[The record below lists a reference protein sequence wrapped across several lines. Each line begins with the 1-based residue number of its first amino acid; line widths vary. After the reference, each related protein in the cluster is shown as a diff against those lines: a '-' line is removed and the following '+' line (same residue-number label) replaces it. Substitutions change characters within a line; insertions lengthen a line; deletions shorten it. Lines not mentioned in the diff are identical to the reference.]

1 MKKAINVIEK
11 LKIFGELGKADVVL
25 TNGRSNLNLI
35 GGKKYISILL
45 DKNGYRKYEKAH
57 SIFNRNKKILR
68 ETSNDYTVL
77 ALLSLVC
84 TPALFYKKYSSMKNN
99 VATCSNLEKTYLL
112 NKEDIK
118 NGEMKEIKVNG
129 DKDTVLLVNIDN
141 NYYCVGPKCPHYS
154 APLRLGLLTKEY
166 ITCPWH
172 DAKFDI
178 KTGECING
186 PSFDDIP
193 KYNVVVEE
201 DKIYAYIP
209 KEIELF
215 EKKKICPCSGTG
227 SCEKGK
233 KKKIVI
239 IGGGAATLGAI
250 ESFLKVGFDGEIII
264 CSQDSYKPYDKPTL
278 SKNISNLDTSLE
290 LYNEIKL
297 KEDEYYDNKNITYML
312 NTTVEKVDDEHK
324 KVYLQNG
331 KEIEYDKILITT
343 GLRPAPSPIQ
353 NDIPVNNLLTLNCL
367 NDNIKIASFA
377 KEGTRCV
384 IIGSSFIACELTSS
398 LKKKNV
404 NISMVSK
411 NSVPF
416 IGAFGEKIGTIVLN
430 ILKEKNV
437 DFYPNTYPVEYII
450 DDGYFALK
458 KNNKAIH
465 GVKLNTGEVIK
476 CDYVIEALGCK
487 PNSEFLKNKFKNE
500 DGFILVDKHFKVKD
514 SQDIY
519 AAGDVCV
526 FPYFVTGE
534 PVNICHW
541 NVAIQQGRIAANNMI
556 KNDQKTYNFIP
567 FFNTNIF
574 GKNFRFSGYA
584 KDYEKIIYEGD
595 VSKYNFIGYFVKNNK
610 VDAIVT
616 LGNNK
621 MAALNECLLK
631 NKVSKV
637 YELEGGLKNSD
648 SMIMSL
654 KS

>member
-1 MKKAINVIEK
+1 MKKAIHVIEK

-45 DKNGYRKYEKAH
+45 DKNGYRKYEKGH

-84 TPALFYKKYSSMKNN
+84 TPALFYKKYSSMKHN

-193 KYNVVVEE
+193 KYNVVVEG

-278 SKNISNLDTSLE
+278 SKNISNLDTSSE

-458 KNNKAIH
+458 NNKKAIH

-556 KNDQKTYNFIP
+556 KSDQKTYNFIP

>member
-1 MKKAINVIEK
+1 MKKAIHVIEK

-45 DKNGYRKYEKAH
+45 DKNGYRKYEKGH

-84 TPALFYKKYSSMKNN
+84 TPALFYKKYSSMKHN

-193 KYNVVVEE
+193 KYNVVVEG

-278 SKNISNLDTSLE
+278 SKNISNLDTSSE

-458 KNNKAIH
+458 NNKKAIH

-526 FPYFVTGE
+526 FPYFVTGK
-534 PVNICHW
+534 H
-541 NVAIQQGRIAANNMI
+541 
-556 KNDQKTYNFIP
+556 
-567 FFNTNIF
+567 
-574 GKNFRFSGYA
+574 
-584 KDYEKIIYEGD
+584 
-595 VSKYNFIGYFVKNNK
+595 
-610 VDAIVT
+610 
-616 LGNNK
+616 
-621 MAALNECLLK
+621 
-631 NKVSKV
+631 
-637 YELEGGLKNSD
+637 
-648 SMIMSL
+648 
-654 KS
+654 

>member
-11 LKIFGELGKADVVL
+11 LKIFGEVGKVDVVL
-25 TNGRSNLNLI
+25 TNCRSNLNLI
-35 GGKKYISILL
+35 GGKKHISILL
-45 DKNGYRKYEKAH
+45 DKNGYRKFERTH
-57 SIFNRNKKILR
+57 SIFNRNKKIIR
-68 ETSNDYTVL
+68 ETSNDYTIL
-77 ALLSLVC
+77 AMLSLVC
-84 TPALFYKKYSSMKNN
+84 TPALFYKKFSSMKNN
-99 VATCSNLEKTYLL
+99 VASCSNLEKTYLL

-129 DKDTVLLVNIDN
+129 DKDTVLVVNIDD

-193 KYNVVVEE
+193 KYNVVVEG

-209 KEIELF
+209 KQIELF

-290 LYNEIKL
+290 LHNEIKL
-297 KEDEYYDNKNITYML
+297 KDDEYYDKKNITYML
-312 NTTVEKVDDEHK
+312 NTTVEKVDDENK

-343 GLRPAPSPIQ
+343 GLRPAPSLIQ
-353 NDIPVNNLLTLNCL
+353 NDIQANNLLTLNCL
-367 NDNIKIASFA
+367 DDNIKIASFA
-377 KEGTRCV
+377 KEGSRCV

-411 NSVPF
+411 NPVPF
-416 IGAFGEKIGTIVLN
+416 MGAFGEKIGTIVLN

-458 KNNKAIH
+458 KNNKTIH

-476 CDYVIEALGCK
+476 CDYVIEAMGCK

-500 DGFILVDKHFKVKD
+500 EGFILVDKHFKVKD

-556 KNDQKTYNFIP
+556 KNDQTTYNFIP

-574 GKNFRFSGYA
+574 GKNFRFSGFA
-584 KDYEKIIYEGD
+584 RDYEKIIYEGD
-595 VSKYNFIGYFVKNNK
+595 VSKYNFIGYFIKNNK

-621 MAALNECLLK
+621 MAALNECLSK
-631 NKVSKV
+631 NKVPKV

>member
-1 MKKAINVIEK
+1 MKKAIHVIEK

-45 DKNGYRKYEKAH
+45 DKNGYRKYEKGH

-193 KYNVVVEE
+193 KYNVVVEG

-278 SKNISNLDTSLE
+278 SKNISNLDTSSE

-458 KNNKAIH
+458 NNKKAIH

-556 KNDQKTYNFIP
+556 KNEQKTYNFIP

>member
-1 MKKAINVIEK
+1 MKKIINGIEK
-11 LKIFGELGKADVVL
+11 LKTFGEVRKFDVVFR
-25 TNGRSNLNLI
+25 NGRSNINLI
-35 GGKKYISILL
+35 EQKKYISILL
-45 DKNGYRKYEKAH
+45 DKSGYRKFEKTH
-57 SIFNRNKKILR
+57 SIFDRNKKILR
-68 ETSNDYTVL
+68 ETPNNYTII

-84 TPALFYKKYSSMKNN
+84 TPGFFYKKYNSMKNN
-99 VATCSNLEKTYLL
+99 VASCSNLEKTYLL

-118 NGEMKEIKVNG
+118 NGEMKEVKVNN
-129 DKDTVLLVNIDN
+129 DKDTVLVINIDN

-166 ITCPWH
+166 VTCPWH

-193 KYNVVVEE
+193 KYNVIVED

-209 KEIELF
+209 KEIALF
-215 EKKKICPCSGTG
+215 EKKKICPCNGTK

-250 ESFLKVGFDGEIII
+250 ESFLKIGFDGEIII

-297 KEDEYYDNKNITYML
+297 KDDKYYDRENITYML
-312 NTTVEKVDDEHK
+312 NTTVEKLDDENK
-324 KVYLQNG
+324 KIYLQNG
-331 KEIEYDKILITT
+331 KEIEYDQILITT

-353 NDIPVNNLLTLNCL
+353 NNIQVNNLFTLNRL
-367 NDNIKIASFA
+367 DDNIKIGSVA
-377 KEGTRCV
+377 KEGTKCV

-416 IGAFGEKIGTIVLN
+416 IGAFGDKIGNIVFN

-450 DDGYFALK
+450 DNSYFGLK
-458 KNNKAIH
+458 KKNKTIH
-465 GVKLNTGEVIK
+465 GVKLNTGEIIK

-487 PNSEFLKNKFKNE
+487 PNSEFLNNKFKNE
-500 DGFILVDKHFKVKD
+500 QGFILVDKHFKVKD

-556 KNDQKTYNFIP
+556 SNNKESYNFIP

-574 GKNFRFSGYA
+574 GKNFRYSGFV

-595 VSKYNFIGYFVKNNK
+595 VSKYNFVAYFVKNNK
-610 VDAIVT
+610 IDAILT

-631 NKVSKV
+631 NKVPKV
-637 YELEGGLKNSD
+637 YELEAGLKNSD
-648 SMIMSL
+648 TMILSL
-654 KS
+654 KN

>member
-1 MKKAINVIEK
+1 MKKAIHVIEK

-193 KYNVVVEE
+193 KYNVVVEG

-278 SKNISNLDTSLE
+278 SKNISNLDTSSE